1 MRNYI
6 GELRDA
12 GVTWAQLSRETGRS
26 ARQLRRLASGESRL
40 RSGTTTYE
48 QIRNASRRISY
59 RLTKESFGTQRA
71 IDYRREALTER
82 IREHRSVKD
91 VKHKEPSTH
100 WQIRIVG
107 LFRRRNVTRIA
118 EGFSPADYK
127 INRDRMIDQAI
138 NDARFKL
145 GSTGWELVRLLE
157 VEEMQYRLGK

>member
-12 GVTWAQLSRETGRS
+12 GLTWAELSRETGKS
-26 ARQLRRLASGESRL
+26 ARQLRRYASGETKLKS
-40 RSGTTTYE
+40 STKVYE
-48 QIRNASRRISY
+48 QIRDTSRRISY
-59 RLTKESFGTQRA
+59 RLTKESFGTERA
-71 IDYRREALTER
+71 VHYRREALSER
-82 IREHRSVKD
+82 LRERRSVKE

-100 WQIRIVG
+100 WQIRIAG
-107 LFRRRNVTRIA
+107 LFRRRKVTKIA

-127 INRDRMIDQAI
+127 INRDRMIDQAV